1 MNVVEPGQA
10 RSSGPLSGVVDSAVN
25 GTHAHTGSAV
35 AQKLRAAIMDG
46 RLRPGAKL
54 SEQSL
59 GEALGVSRNTLREAF
74 AALGAERI
82 ITRIP
87 NRGVFVA
94 KPSFADVQEMY
105 RIRRVLEPA
114 ALLQDRRPGEGQP
127 LAEAVRQGLAARDR
141 LEVAGMAAA
150 NQRFHAL
157 VVALAQSSRLDAL
170 MAHIQAEMRLVFH
183 AMADEPSFHAPFST
197 QNAQIFSL
205 WNEGQG
211 ALAAAELGHYLEAAQ
226 TQVLAAMPAERA
238 GS

>member
-1 MNVVEPGQA
+1 
-10 RSSGPLSGVVDSAVN
+10 
-25 GTHAHTGSAV
+25 
-35 AQKLRAAIMDG
+35 MDG

-114 ALLQDRRPGEGQP
+114 ALLQARRPGEGQP
-127 LAEAVRQGLAARDR
+127 LGEAVREGLAARDR

-183 AMADEPSFHAPFST
+183 AMANEPSFHAPFST

-238 GS
+238 GL

>member
-1 MNVVEPGQA
+1 MNVVEPGQSQ
-10 RSSGPLSGVVDSAVN
+10 SSGPLPGVVDSAAN

-114 ALLQDRRPGEGQP
+114 ALLRDRRPGMGSRWP
-127 LAEAVRQGLAARDR
+127 RPCGRGSLRATALKWPGWLRPIKGFTRWWWRWPKA
-141 LEVAGMAAA
+141 
-150 NQRFHAL
+150 HAL
-157 VVALAQSSRLDAL
+157 TR
-170 MAHIQAEMRLVFH
+170 
-183 AMADEPSFHAPFST
+183 
-197 QNAQIFSL
+197 
-205 WNEGQG
+205 
-211 ALAAAELGHYLEAAQ
+211 
-226 TQVLAAMPAERA
+226 
-238 GS
+238 